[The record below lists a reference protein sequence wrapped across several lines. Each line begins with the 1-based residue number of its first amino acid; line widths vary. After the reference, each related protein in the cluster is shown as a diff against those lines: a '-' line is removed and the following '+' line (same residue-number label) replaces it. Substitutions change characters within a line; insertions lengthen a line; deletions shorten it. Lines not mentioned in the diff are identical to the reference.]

1 MWKKTHGVRSA
12 GLLLYAAYEIAQL
25 QALSLDFFGNNSWLL
40 RGRFLSLAHLFNEEG
55 E

>member
-12 GLLLYAAYEIAQL
+12 GLLLCPAYETAQL
-25 QALSLDFFGNNSWLL
+25 QALFLDFLGDNSWLL
-40 RGRFLSLAHLFNEEG
+40 RGRFLSLAHLLNEEG